1 MYAGFPFSCP
11 NSQAKKNKRKKV
23 DEHFKEKKWTNT
35 KVDERKLSVCVCL
48 CVERK
53 RERGRERERER
64 ERESKRWHFSH
75 NSLVNPTERILREH
89 TQREQEVA
97 FLAQLACQLNTHKT
111 GWAAWYM
118 RESVC
123 VCVCDTHTHTHTG
136 VCA

>member
-11 NSQAKKNKRKKV
+11 NSQVKKNKRKKV

-64 ERESKRWHFSH
+64 ERERARGGISRTTRLS
-75 NSLVNPTERILREH
+75 
-89 TQREQEVA
+89 TQQNA
-97 FLAQLACQLNTHKT
+97 F
-111 GWAAWYM
+111 
-118 RESVC
+118 
-123 VCVCDTHTHTHTG
+123 
-136 VCA
+136 